1 MGKKIGSRQAA
12 TQLRPTPFDNMTMY
26 GHNRV
31 MKTVRIA
38 QLKSRLSQHLREVRA
53 GETVTVLDRDTPI
66 ARIVPVDS
74 ADDVVITRPARNA
87 PAPGKL
93 RFPRTIKLDFDVVDL
108 LLEDRRR
115 R

>member
-1 MGKKIGSRQAA
+1 MGKKSGSRQTA
-12 TQLRPTPFDNMTMY
+12 TQLRPAPLDNMTMY

-31 MKTVRIA
+31 MKTVKIA

-53 GETVTVLDRDTPI
+53 GETLTVLDRDTPI
-66 ARIVPVDS
+66 ARIVPLD
-74 ADDVVITRPARNA
+74 APDDVVITK
-87 PAPGKL
+87 PAPGAPPLGSIKMPPPTKL
-93 RFPRTIKLDFDVVDL
+93 GFDVVEL

>member
-1 MGKKIGSRQAA
+1 
-12 TQLRPTPFDNMTMY
+12 
-26 GHNRV
+26 

-53 GETVTVLDRDTPI
+53 GETFTVLDRNTPI
-66 ARIVPVDS
+66 ARIVPLES
-74 ADDVVITRPARNA
+74 ADDVVITKPARGA
-87 PAPGKL
+87 PLPGKL
-93 RFPRTIKLDFDVVDL
+93 RFPPPVKLDFDVVEL

>member
-1 MGKKIGSRQAA
+1 MSS
-12 TQLRPTPFDNMTMY
+12 
-26 GHNRV
+26 HNVV
-31 MKTVRIA
+31 MKTVKIA

-53 GETVTVLDRDTPI
+53 GETLTVLDRDTPV
-66 ARIVPVDS
+66 ARIVPIDS
-74 ADDVVITRPARNA
+74 ADDVVITKPARNA

-93 RFPRTIKLDFDVVDL
+93 RFPGTVKLDFDVVEL